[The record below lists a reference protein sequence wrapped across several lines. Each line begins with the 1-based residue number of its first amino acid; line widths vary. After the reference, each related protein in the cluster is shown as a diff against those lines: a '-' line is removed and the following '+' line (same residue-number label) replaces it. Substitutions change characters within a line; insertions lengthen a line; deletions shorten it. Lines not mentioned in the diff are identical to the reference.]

1 MRYLVVGMLLAVS
14 STAPSAWAQS
24 GQATSSTV
32 QGHNTVQQAPSGGRT
47 GGATDGGQSG
57 QSTPEQTNQDR
68 AVERQNDAATQICK
82 GC

>member
-1 MRYLVVGMLLAVS
+1 MKYLVVGILLALS
-14 STAPSAWAQS
+14 FTAPSAWAQS

-32 QGHNTVQQAPSGGRT
+32 QGHNTVQQAPSGGRV
-47 GGATDGGQSG
+47 GGAAGGGQSG